1 MNRPR
6 RLIKRLLHLG
16 FVLTALT
23 FCACDEG
30 QMIDQPRY
38 EPYEANPFFADG
50 TSARERIPGTVS
62 RSMPLTPPVR
72 PRTDLDLLRH
82 GQERF
87 NIFCTPCHGRDGF
100 GEGIVSQRGYPQ
112 PASLHDERLRG
123 AADEHIYTVIENG
136 LGRMPPYSAGTSVRD
151 RWAIVAYVR
160 ALQLSQNARLE
171 DVPES
176 HRGSLN
182 SEPATQTRSTHDD

>member
-6 RLIKRLLHLG
+6 WHNKRSLHWGLALI
-16 FVLTALT
+16 VLTLS
-23 FCACDEG
+23 ACDEG

-62 RSMPLTPPVR
+62 RAMSVTPPE
-72 PRTDLDLLRH
+72 PPKTNLALLKH

-87 NIFCTPCHGRDGF
+87 NIFCAPCHGRDGY
-100 GEGIVSQRGYPQ
+100 GNGIVTQRGYPQ

-123 AADEHIYTVIENG
+123 AADEHLYTVIENG
-136 LGRMPPYSAGTSVRD
+136 LGRMPPYKAGTSRRD
-151 RWAIVAYVR
+151 RWAMVAYVR
-160 ALQLSQNARLE
+160 ALQLSQNARPE
-171 DVPES
+171 DVPRALLDSLEDES
-176 HRGSLN
+176 T
-182 SEPATQTRSTHDD
+182 TQTHPTHDD